1 MSRQGMEFEGV
12 MRDGPKSSSSSL
24 GYEGVPHYKDY
35 TASSYGQKVVS
46 GRSNAPSAGHRLA
59 LAIVSLSLLMV
70 MFLAS
75 MLAAEHL
82 PWTDAPGV
90 AYTGLFT
97 IIFMTAL
104 FTVATMVVNYFF
116 NRRS

>member
-1 MSRQGMEFEGV
+1 MSQQGMEFEGI
-12 MRDGPKSSSSSL
+12 MRDGPKSSSSL

-35 TASSYGQKVVS
+35 TASSYGQKVVT

-70 MFLAS
+70 MFLIA
-75 MLAAEHL
+75 MYAAAKL
-82 PWTDAPGV
+82 PWSDAPGV

-104 FTVATMVVNYFF
+104 FTVATTVVNYFF